1 VDFSAKPGWVLNA
14 DEYPM
19 PAQNSAGKSAA

>member
-1 VDFSAKPGWVLNA
+1 MDFSAKPGWVLNE

-19 PAQNSAGKSAA
+19 PAQTPADKSAA